1 MLRSRKA
8 KVQSRKAKVVVVF
21 GALSLFCADSVWAQ
35 ERFRI
40 SANAG
45 QQTSTATLTQ
55 EQTFDRYF
63 EQGSFTFERTI
74 PKAIIY
80 DLGATVRLWRGLHA
94 GAAASLY
101 DNTGPGNLT
110 ARVPHPLQFNKPR
123 TSSGDITRTLR
134 RELGQHVMFGWNIS
148 TVAAPRFG
156 STPRGLDFTLF
167 AGPSIFAAEQLFVTS
182 LTLSL
187 EDEVFPFDELA
198 FPAAQTTSV
207 RDTVLGYNAGV
218 DMTWRF
224 NTNVGVGLLL
234 RYSNGSKAFSPA
246 AGSQPVD
253 VTVGGLHAG
262 GGLRLMFGSPRRRLP
277 PPVKQPPT
285 KQPPTKQPP
294 AKQPPTKQPPKG
306 K

>member
-1 MLRSRKA
+1 MLCSRKA
-8 KVQSRKAKVVVVF
+8 KVCSCKATVVLVF
-21 GALSLFCADSVWAQ
+21 GMLGLFCADSISAQ

-45 QQTSTATLTQ
+45 QQASTATLTQ

-80 DLGATVRLWRGLHA
+80 DLGATVRIWRGLHA
-94 GAAASLY
+94 GAAASLF
-101 DNTGPGNLT
+101 DNTGPGTVT
-110 ARVPHPLQFNKPR
+110 ARVPHPIQFNKPR
-123 TSSGDITRTLR
+123 TSSGDITNTMR
-134 RELGQHVMFGWNIS
+134 REIGQHVMFGWNIS
-148 TVAAPRFG
+148 TAPTPRFG
-156 STPRGLDFTLF
+156 RTPRGLDFTVF
-167 AGPSIFAAEQLFVTS
+167 AGPSIFMAEQLFVTS

-187 EDEVFPFDELA
+187 EKEVFPFDELA

-207 RDTVLGYNAGV
+207 RDTVIGYNAGV

-224 NTNVGVGLLL
+224 SNNVGIGMLL
-234 RYSNGSKAFSPA
+234 RYSNGAKAFTPA

-262 GGLRLMFGSPRRRLP
+262 GGLRLMFGTSRRTLP
-277 PPVKQPPT
+277 PPKPPV
-285 KQPPTKQPP
+285 KQPP
-294 AKQPPTKQPPKG
+294 AKQPPVKQPPK